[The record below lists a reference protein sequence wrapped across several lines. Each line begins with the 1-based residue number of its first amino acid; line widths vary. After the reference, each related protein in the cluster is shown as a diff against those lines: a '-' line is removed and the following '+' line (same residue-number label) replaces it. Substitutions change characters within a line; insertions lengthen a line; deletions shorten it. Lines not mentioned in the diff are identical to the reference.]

1 MRQLSSRRLST
12 WGAALVVVV
21 AWPRDLRAGASA
33 TSAVS
38 ACVADPDPGAAL
50 ARTFREGVLAY
61 RPPADMTAGAI
72 LKDAMRF
79 VAPEANR
86 VLRPH
91 GDVLRRHVIWAL
103 ARLPRERLPDMTK
116 WEHLPVRWLNE
127 KDRAEMEAELSMRDF
142 ALVMLRDPAHA
153 FALIQSLSIIHDE
166 ATGRRLIREASLD
179 GIAPPRLVWA
189 NDDVDRPVLAIVKR
203 REICEVDF
211 AYDAA
216 GLAYLPRRIVWAKRP
231 SLAAPSAAVVGDPG
245 ATALRAFTDV
255 MESYDVDGSKDG
267 PSQFVVNANAFAMEQ
282 APRLLGGEAAALRAR
297 ARCELAKRPRQA
309 LPDTRSWRVVHH
321 GDPPNTMP
329 TGKLVALPSSSGIRR
344 DSSRP
349 SATRLA
355 LPSNPGRPDGAP
367 CSTARRRPWWSGR
380 PTTSMVPRWRSS
392 IATRCSR
399 CPSGTTR
406 RSRATRPWTSTGCAA
421 RSPSVFGGTLISD
434 ET

>member
-61 RPPADMTAGAI
+61 RPPADLAPGAI
-72 LKDAMRF
+72 LKNAMRF

-91 GDVLRRHVIWAL
+91 GDALRRHVIWAL
-103 ARLPRERLPDMTK
+103 ARLPRERLPDMTR

-166 ATGRRLIREASLD
+166 ATGTRLIREASLD

-189 NDDVDRPVLAIVKR
+189 NDDVERPVLAIVKR

-216 GLAYLPRRIVWAKRP
+216 SLSYLPQRIVWAKRP

-255 MESYDVDGSKDG
+255 VQSYDVDGSKDG

-329 TGKLVALPSSSGIRR
+329 MRTLVALPLLKWDPARFFTTIR
-344 DSSRP
+344 DT
-349 SATRLA
+349 TRLA
-355 LPSNPGRPDGAP
+355 IESGSTGWRAVLDRAAPPVVVRTTDDLDGPTLAIIDRDEVFAVSFRYDPSIPGYAP
-367 CSTARRRPWWSGR
+367 VDINWLRRP
-380 PTTSMVPRWRSS
+380 VP
-392 IATRCSR
+392 
-399 CPSGTTR
+399 
-406 RSRATRPWTSTGCAA
+406 
-421 RSPSVFGGTLISD
+421 
-434 ET
+434 

>member
-1 MRQLSSRRLST
+1 MRQLSSRRLSI
-12 WGAALVVVV
+12 WGAALAVVV

-33 TSAVS
+33 PSAVF
-38 ACVADPDPGAAL
+38 ACVAEPDPGADL
-50 ARTFREGVLAY
+50 ARTFREAVLGY
-61 RPPADMTAGAI
+61 RPPADKVAEAI

-166 ATGRRLIREASLD
+166 ATGTRLIREASLD

-189 NDDVDRPVLAIVKR
+189 NDDVERPVLAIVKR

-216 GLAYLPRRIVWAKRP
+216 SLSYLPQRIVWAKRP

-255 MESYDVDGSKDG
+255 VQSYDVDGSKDG
-267 PSQFVVNANAFAMEQ
+267 PSQFVVNANAFAMAQ
-282 APRLLGGEAAALRAR
+282 APRLLGDAAAALRAR
-297 ARCELAKRPRQA
+297 ARCELARRPLQA

-321 GDPPNTMP
+321 GEPPNTMP
-329 TGKLVALPSSSGIRR
+329 TGKLVALPLLKWDPARFFTTIRDTTRFAVESGSTGWRAVLDRAAPPVVVRTTDDLDGPTLAIIDR
-344 DSSRP
+344 DEVFTVSFRYDP
-349 SATRLA
+349 SI
-355 LPSNPGRPDGAP
+355 PGYAP
-367 CSTARRRPWWSGR
+367 VDINWLRRP
-380 PTTSMVPRWRSS
+380 VP
-392 IATRCSR
+392 
-399 CPSGTTR
+399 
-406 RSRATRPWTSTGCAA
+406 
-421 RSPSVFGGTLISD
+421 
-434 ET
+434 